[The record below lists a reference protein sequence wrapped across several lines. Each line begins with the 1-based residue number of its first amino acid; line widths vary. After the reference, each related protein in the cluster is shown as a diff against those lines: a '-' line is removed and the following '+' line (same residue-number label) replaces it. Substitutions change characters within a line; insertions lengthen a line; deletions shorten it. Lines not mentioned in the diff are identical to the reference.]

1 MIELKDGAIFVA
13 DVHYHLGVRE
23 EFEKFLREFDSDQLV
38 LMGDIFDLLV
48 GEVEY
53 TIKQNQKI
61 IDLLND
67 LSQKI
72 PIIYMEGNHDF
83 QLKKLFPAILV
94 VPIQKQPLILKYNS
108 KKIAL
113 AHGDNF
119 ESKSYNFYSNIIRNR
134 YLLKILNFID
144 LISSNGISKK
154 ILFEQKKKKFCK
166 KNKYFKKFAKQ
177 KLKIY
182 DIATNRFDLICEGH
196 YHIDATFEFESM
208 KYKFFASYACD
219 GSYYK
224 LMNNSEEIVFNH
236 LKD

>member
-23 EFEKFLREFDSDQLV
+23 EFEKFLREFEANQLV

-83 QLKKLFPAILV
+83 QLKKLFPNIL
-94 VPIQKQPLILKYNS
+94 ICSFEDQPLLCSYHG
-108 KKIAL
+108 KIVAL
-113 AHGDNF
+113 SHGD
-119 ESKSYNFYSNIIRNR
+119 KYSEKKYDLYTKLIRNKII
-134 YLLKILNFID
+134 LKILNKLD
-144 LISSNGISKK
+144 KHSSYAISKK
-154 ILFEQKKKKFCK
+154 ILQSQINKRFCK
-166 KNKYFKKFAKQ
+166 KRDNFKLFAKQ
-177 KLKIY
+177 KLKNY
-182 DIATNRFDLICEGH
+182 DITHNRFDLICEGH
-196 YHIDATFEFESM
+196 HHIDREFLFGTR
-208 KYKFFASYACD
+208 KYKFFASFACKSD
-219 GSYYK
+219 YYRI
-224 LMNNSEEIVFNH
+224 NYIAEEVVFNH